1 MEPNSEKCLGVME
14 SEIESINDNQV
25 WNLVD
30 PIDDVRSID
39 CKWVVKKKMDKDGNV
54 HNCKAWLVAKGFKQ
68 IHGVDY
74 NETFSS
80 IAMLKSV
87 QILLIIDEYFDYEI
101 WQVDVKITFL
111 NRILTENVY
120 MTQPE
125 GFVDPKNVG
134 KICKL
139 QKSIYKLMK
148 ASRSWNMR
156 FDEIV
161 IGFGF
166 IKNIEEPCI

>member
-1 MEPNSEKCLGVME
+1 
-14 SEIESINDNQV
+14 
-25 WNLVD
+25 
-30 PIDDVRSID
+30 
-39 CKWVVKKKMDKDGNV
+39 
-54 HNCKAWLVAKGFKQ
+54 VAKGFKQ

-156 FDEIV
+156 FDEMV